1 MLIKDIRDKEL
12 RELAYLRAEQFAA
25 KRKPVDPSTVW
36 GAFIWEQ
43 TPERCLFWGKVNNKQ
58 IVELNPLNELIIDDL
73 ALENKLLKERI
84 RSLETLLKQKQR

>member
-12 RELAYLRAEQFAA
+12 RELAELRRREGSFPYSDYL
-25 KRKPVDPSTVW
+25 SL
-36 GAFIWEQ
+36 AFCFDT
-43 TPERCLFWGKVNNKQ
+43 TPERAAFWTKVNKKQ

-84 RSLETLLKQKQR
+84 RSLETLLKAV